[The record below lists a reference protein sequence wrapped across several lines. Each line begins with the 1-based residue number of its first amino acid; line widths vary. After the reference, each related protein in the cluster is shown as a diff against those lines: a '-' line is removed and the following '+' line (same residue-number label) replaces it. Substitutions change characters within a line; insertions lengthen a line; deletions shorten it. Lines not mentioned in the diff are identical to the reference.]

1 MAEPLSSYL
10 QTAGLYVL
18 NADQPINEAP
28 PSLDKVREAVVML
41 RRGKAAGICN
51 ITLELVKAG
60 GNTMICGLH
69 TVLSTMWRSGAI
81 PPDWKRGLVIPVWK
95 GKEDRQNCNNYC
107 GYNTT
112 RCTRQSSRSFTVY
125 RNSLSLAEAPEI

>member
-28 PSLDKVREAVVML
+28 PSLVNVREAVVML

-51 ITLELVKAG
+51 ITVWLLKAS
-60 GNTMICGLH
+60 GNAMIRGLH
-69 TVLSTMWRSGAI
+69 VVLFAMWRSGAI
-81 PPDWKRGLVIPVWK
+81 PLG
-95 GKEDRQNCNNYC
+95 
-107 GYNTT
+107 
-112 RCTRQSSRSFTVY
+112 
-125 RNSLSLAEAPEI
+125 